1 MIRVRLDTDTLRTIA
16 DVFASREIQVLRS
29 RKVTEKYI
37 RDLASSGKYT
47 ELGYAD
53 IATAK
58 PVEEVEVL
66 YWGMEIEVLYWGMIQ
81 F

>member
-1 MIRVRLDTDTLRTIA
+1 MIRVRLNTDTLFTIA
-16 DVFASREIQVLRS
+16 DVLVGPEIQVLRS
-29 RKVTEKYI
+29 RKVTGEYI
-37 RDLASSGKYT
+37 WDLASSEKYT

-58 PVEEVEVL
+58 LVEESDKEVEV
-66 YWGMEIEVLYWGMIQ
+66 VYWGMIQ